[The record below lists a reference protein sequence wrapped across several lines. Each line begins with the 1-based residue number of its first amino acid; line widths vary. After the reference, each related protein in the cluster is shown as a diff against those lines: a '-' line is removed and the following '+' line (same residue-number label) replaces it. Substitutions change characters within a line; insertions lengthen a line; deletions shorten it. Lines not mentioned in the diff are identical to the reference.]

1 MKQFHPGWM
10 LTVVMLVLG
19 AIFLRLGFWQLD
31 RAEQKREH
39 WLAMQQDAAQPAL
52 DWVGEPAVLHEARQA
67 LVRGVWQPEL
77 GFWLDNR
84 NHAGKPGMQRI
95 DFLLLESGAL
105 LAVNR
110 GWQMHRADRALPES
124 SPKLPDVQAK
134 SSSGLLGQVHIPEGQ
149 GFKLGDPTQGT
160 LRLYLDLAAL
170 DAQLPQV
177 VLPVVLWQLSETEDG
192 LLRVWPQPKPEEG
205 MHLAYAVQWFGFAA
219 ALLLLW
225 LWVGWRRGQG
235 HDS

>member
-1 MKQFHPGWM
+1 VSRFRPGWA

-19 AIFLRLGFWQLD
+19 AVFLRLGFWQLD
-31 RAEQKREH
+31 RAEQKRVH
-39 WLAMQQDAAQPAL
+39 WEAMQQDAALPAG
-52 DWVGEPAVLHEARQA
+52 DWTGEVAQLHEARQIR
-67 LVRGVWQPEL
+67 VRGVWQPEL

-110 GWQMHRADRALPES
+110 GWQMHRPDRALPAQP
-124 SPKLPDVQAK
+124 PKLPDVQANADAA
-134 SSSGLLGQVHIPEGQ
+134 LLGQVHIPEGQ
-149 GFKLGDPTQGT
+149 GFKLGDATAGA

-170 DAQLPQV
+170 DAQLPQT
-177 VLPVVLWQLSETEDG
+177 VLPVVLWQLNETDEG
-192 LLRVWPQPKPEEG
+192 LLRAWPQPKPEEG

-219 ALLLLW
+219 ALVLLW
-225 LWVGWRRGQG
+225 LWVGWRRGHG